1 MLPFN
6 LPADVWRL
14 ILSFLSSGDVARAG
28 RVSRGWAELSYLS
41 IAVSVPLDLVRL
53 EVPEFRLPPS
63 NRSRYGAVT
72 RCEQGACEFAGHADF
87 FGFCSSC
94 IKSVPR
100 DEAVR
105 QRHLASW
112 KAKSEQDA
120 KAFQDVRHST
130 S

>member
-14 ILSFLSSGDVARAG
+14 ILSFLSGGDVARVA
-28 RVSRGWAELSYLS
+28 RVSHAWAELSYLP
-41 IAVSVPLDLVRL
+41 IAVSVPLNLVRL
-53 EVPEFRLPPS
+53 EVPEFQLPPS
-63 NRSRYGAVT
+63 DRSRYGAVT
-72 RCEQGACEFAGHADF
+72 RCELGACEFAGNEAY

-94 IKSVPR
+94 FKGVPR

-112 KAKSEQDA
+112 KAKGERDA
-120 KAFQDVRHST
+120 KAFQDVRDCT
-130 S
+130 T